1 VTSASSI
8 SGKKQTLYSSSS
20 HKTTPYR
27 IPAIA
32 TLKNGTILTIA
43 DHRPSGY
50 DVGANSNNGKVD
62 IYARI
67 GSIDPN
73 GNYTW
78 TANNDIVNYTGS
90 DKIQIANGDSSY
102 GYGIC
107 PDKWNPPVYNDRNMG
122 YAGGLSPENVAQN
135 LEKISQVVP
144 KDYTTWIDAEGK
156 LMKPNS
162 RTWDMKNV
170 TNYVKNALAW
180 EASQKTK

>member
-1 VTSASSI
+1 M
-8 SGKKQTLYSSSS
+8 Y
-20 HKTTPYR
+20 
-27 IPAIA
+27 
-32 TLKNGTILTIA
+32 
-43 DHRPSGY
+43 
-50 DVGANSNNGKVD
+50 
-62 IYARI
+62 
-67 GSIDPN
+67 
-73 GNYTW
+73 
-78 TANNDIVNYTGS
+78 
-90 DKIQIANGDSSY
+90 DSSY

-107 PDKWNPPVYNDRNMG
+107 PDRWNPPVYNDRNMG

-180 EASQKTK
+180 EANQKTK